1 MKNSFLLAL
10 SLWIGLGLCG
20 CATQDMELSN
30 KGFQEIS
37 HGDFE
42 QAEVDLET
50 ALALNPDNPY
60 ALLNLGVV
68 YQENGR
74 LDKAR
79 EKYEKLI
86 ALKPNAIAEESN
98 SASLTGKGLVEIAR
112 ENLKLLDAEE
122 GATVAARNA
131 GETKPQPASAKN
143 ETTPK
148 DENIAPREPTL
159 PVQGKTGSAPAAV
172 ASLPPEESHR
182 PPKEAFYMVGK
193 DDSLLDIARRK
204 DVYGDA
210 LKWPSLF
217 RLNMRALGNLKVTE
231 SLPMERLPEG
241 LRLKYVSRGEA
252 SENLAAV
259 VDRVWIVDVASAKAM
274 KDLVPFT
281 IQLMKKGYHAYLTKS
296 ELAGEQWIRL
306 RVGFYK
312 DILEALTASEHA
324 KAFLNLSES
333 PMPVKIG
340 RKELERFAGY

>member
-1 MKNSFLLAL
+1 MKFLLL
-10 SLWIGLGLCG
+10 LGLNLWIGLGLWG
-20 CATQDMELSN
+20 CAAQDMELSN
-30 KGFQEIS
+30 KGFQELS
-37 HGDFE
+37 RGDFK

-86 ALKPNAIAEESN
+86 ALKPDVIAVESN
-98 SASLTGKGLVEIAR
+98 NASLTGKGLVEIAKK
-112 ENLKLLDAEE
+112 NLKLLEAEE
-122 GATVAARNA
+122 ATIVTARSPV
-131 GETKPQPASAKN
+131 ETKPQPASTRN
-143 ETTPK
+143 ETKQK
-148 DENIAPREPTL
+148 DENIVLHQPTL
-159 PVQGKTGSAPAAV
+159 PVAEKTEPGPTAV
-172 ASLPPEESHR
+172 ASLPLKKSHG
-182 PPKEAFYMVGK
+182 PPREAFYTVGK
-193 DDSLLDIARRK
+193 DDSLLDIAGCK

-217 RLNMRALGNLKVTE
+217 RLNTRTLGNLKVTE
-231 SLPMERLPEG
+231 SLPMETLPEG

-252 SENLAAV
+252 SQNLAAM
-259 VDRVWIVDVASAKAM
+259 VDQVWVVDVASAKSM
-274 KDLVPFT
+274 KDLVPLT
-281 IQLMKKGYHAYLTKS
+281 ILLIRKGYHAYLTKS
-296 ELAGEQWIRL
+296 ELAGDQWIRL

-312 DILEALTASEHA
+312 SILGALTASENM
-324 KAFLNLSES
+324 KPFLNLSET

>member
-1 MKNSFLLAL
+1 MKILPLGL
-10 SLWIGLGLCG
+10 SLWIGLGLCA

-30 KGFQEIS
+30 RGFQEMS
-37 HGDFE
+37 RGDFK
-42 QAEVDLET
+42 QAEVDLQT

-86 ALKPNAIAEESN
+86 ALRPDAIAEESN
-98 SASLTGKGLVEIAR
+98 NASLTGRGLVEIAK
-112 ENLKLLDAEE
+112 ENLKVLEAEE
-122 GATVAARNA
+122 AATVAARIA
-131 GETKPQPASAKN
+131 LETKPQPASAEN
-143 ETTPK
+143 ETKPK
-148 DENIAPREPTL
+148 DENAVLYEGTL
-159 PVQGKTGSAPAAV
+159 PGAEKTEPVPTAV
-172 ASLPPEESHR
+172 ASLPPKRSHG
-182 PPKEAFYMVGK
+182 PPEEAFYTVGK
-193 DDSLLDIARRK
+193 DDSFLDIAGRK

-241 LRLKYVSRGEA
+241 LRLKYVSRGQA
-252 SENLAAV
+252 SANLAAM
-259 VDRVWIVDVASAKAM
+259 VDQAWVVDVASAKAM

-281 IQLMKKGYHAYLTKS
+281 ILLIRKGYHAYLAKS

-312 DILEALTASEHA
+312 GILEALTASEKV
-324 KAFLNLSES
+324 KAFLNLSET

-340 RKELERFAGY
+340 REEMERFAGY